1 MNATRVPLVS
11 GTGIPVCSIHGIAT
25 VEKAAVEKIF
35 FFVHRSVHPNEYVDI
50 VPERK
55 HERHDAKE

>member
-1 MNATRVPLVS
+1 MLPLVP
-11 GTGIPVCSIHGIAT
+11 GTGIPVCTRDSIHVAT

-35 FFVHRSVHPNEYVDI
+35 LFGHRSVHPNEYVEM
-50 VPERK
+50 VPVRK